1 MSKFRVRFLILTSL
15 LSSILLL
22 NACNPAQ
29 GSSLST
35 MSVTSTE
42 ETTPSSPPPTATQT
56 NQPTSTATITPLPPT
71 PTTTN
76 TPTPKLV
83 YNEAGQIVA
92 PILLYH
98 HVEGQEFNNRY
109 TVSIPDFRAQMES
122 LSEMGYTTI
131 SLSLFLD
138 ALLEGSHL
146 PEKPILITFDD
157 GHTSVY
163 KNAFPIMKEFNFTG
177 VFYIVANRLG
187 GVENFVDVKE
197 LNEMMGAGWDVGSHG
212 YSHIDLTQTHDSV
225 AKEIGESKSR
235 LSSALSTQILT
246 FAYPFGTIDPFLAQK
261 VNDYGYQAGMGLGTN
276 IIHTWRNLFY
286 LERIEIYG
294 NYSLD
299 EFKARISAN

>member
-1 MSKFRVRFLILTSL
+1 MLKFQVRFLLLTCL
-15 LSSILLL
+15 ISSILLL
-22 NACNPAQ
+22 NACNHAQ
-29 GSSLST
+29 GSSLAT
-35 MSVTSTE
+35 TTVTSTE
-42 ETTPSSPPPTATQT
+42 ETTPTSAPPTATQT
-56 NQPTSTATITPLPPT
+56 VPPTSTVTITPLPPT
-71 PTTTN
+71 PTITN

-109 TVSIPDFRAQMES
+109 TVSIPDFRVQMEA

-138 ALLEGSHL
+138 ALVDGAEL
-146 PEKPILITFDD
+146 PEKPILISFDD
-157 GHTSVY
+157 GHRSVY
-163 KNAFPIMKEFNFTG
+163 ENAFPIMKEFNFTG

-197 LNEMMGAGWDVGSHG
+197 LNEMMDAGWDVGSHG
-212 YSHIDLTQTHDSV
+212 FSHIDLTLAHDSV

-235 LSSALSTQILT
+235 LSNALSTQILT

-261 VNDYGYQAGMGLGTN
+261 VNDYGYRAGMGLGTN

-294 NYSLD
+294 NYSLE
-299 EFKARISAN
+299 EFKSRISTN

>member
-1 MSKFRVRFLILTSL
+1 MSKFQVWFLLLTCL
-15 LSSILLL
+15 ISSILLL
-22 NACNPAQ
+22 NGCNPAQ
-29 GSSLST
+29 GSSLAI
-35 MSVTSTE
+35 TSDPPTKQ
-42 ETTPSSPPPTATQT
+42 TTPTSVPPTATPT
-56 NQPTSTATITPLPPT
+56 ILPTSTATITPLPPT

-109 TVSIPDFRAQMES
+109 TVSIPDFRTQMET

-138 ALLEGSHL
+138 ALLEGAEL
-146 PEKPILITFDD
+146 PEKPILISFDD
-157 GHTSVY
+157 GHRSVY
-163 KNAFPIMKEFNFTG
+163 ENAFPIMKEFNFTG

-197 LNEMMGAGWDVGSHG
+197 LNEMMDAGWDVGSHG
-212 YSHIDLTQTHDSV
+212 FSHIDLTLAHDSV
-225 AKEIGESKSR
+225 ANEIGESKSR
-235 LSSALSTQILT
+235 LSNALSTQILT

-261 VNDYGYQAGMGLGTN
+261 VNDYGYRAGMGLGTN
-276 IIHTWRNLFY
+276 ITHMWRNLFY

-299 EFKARISAN
+299 EFITRISAN

>member
-1 MSKFRVRFLILTSL
+1 
-15 LSSILLL
+15 
-22 NACNPAQ
+22 
-29 GSSLST
+29 
-35 MSVTSTE
+35 VTS
-42 ETTPSSPPPTATQT
+42 
-56 NQPTSTATITPLPPT
+56 TPLPPT

-109 TVSIPDFRAQMES
+109 TVSIPDFRVQMEA

-138 ALLEGSHL
+138 ALVDGAEL
-146 PEKPILITFDD
+146 PEKPILISFDD
-157 GHTSVY
+157 GHRSVY
-163 KNAFPIMKEFNFTG
+163 ENAFPIMKEFNFTG

-197 LNEMMGAGWDVGSHG
+197 LNEMMDAGWDVGSHG
-212 YSHIDLTQTHDSV
+212 FSHIDLTLAHDSV

-235 LSSALSTQILT
+235 LSNALSTQILT

-261 VNDYGYQAGMGLGTN
+261 VNDYGYRAGMGLGTN
-276 IIHTWRNLFY
+276 IVHTWRNLFY

>member
-1 MSKFRVRFLILTSL
+1 VTIT
-15 LSSILLL
+15 
-22 NACNPAQ
+22 
-29 GSSLST
+29 
-35 MSVTSTE
+35 VTSTK
-42 ETTPSSPPPTATQT
+42 ETTPTPVPPTATQT
-56 NQPTSTATITPLPPT
+56 VPPTSTVTITPLPPT

-109 TVSIPDFRAQMES
+109 TVSIPDFRAQMEA

-138 ALLEGSHL
+138 ARLDGGEL
-146 PEKPILITFDD
+146 PEKPILISFDD
-157 GHTSVY
+157 GHRSVY
-163 KNAFPIMKEFNFTG
+163 ENAFPIMKEFNFTG

-197 LNEMMGAGWDVGSHG
+197 LNEMMDAGWDVGSHG
-212 YSHIDLTQTHDSV
+212 FSHIDLTLAHDSV
-225 AKEIGESKSR
+225 AKEVGESKSR
-235 LSSALSTQILT
+235 LSNALSTQILT

-261 VNDYGYQAGMGLGTN
+261 VNDYGYRAGMGLGTN
-276 IIHTWRNLFY
+276 IVHTWRNLFY

>member
-1 MSKFRVRFLILTSL
+1 MSKFQVRLLLLTCLI
-15 LSSILLL
+15 SSILLL

-29 GSSLST
+29 GSSLAT
-35 MSVTSTE
+35 ITVTSTE
-42 ETTPSSPPPTATQT
+42 ETTPTSAPPTVTQT
-56 NQPTSTATITPLPPT
+56 IPPTSTVTSTPLPPT

-109 TVSIPDFRAQMES
+109 TVSIPDFRVQMEA

-138 ALLEGSHL
+138 ALVDGAEL
-146 PEKPILITFDD
+146 PEKPILISFDD
-157 GHTSVY
+157 GHRSVY
-163 KNAFPIMKEFNFTG
+163 ENAFPIMKEFNFTG

-197 LNEMMGAGWDVGSHG
+197 LNEMMDAGWDVGSHG
-212 YSHIDLTQTHDSV
+212 FSHIDLTLAHDSV

-235 LSSALSTQILT
+235 LSNALSTQILT

-261 VNDYGYQAGMGLGTN
+261 VNDYGYRAGMGLGTN
-276 IIHTWRNLFY
+276 IVHTWRNLFY

>member
-1 MSKFRVRFLILTSL
+1 MTKFRVRFSILTAL

-29 GSSLST
+29 GSSLAT
-35 MSVTSTE
+35 ITVTSIK
-42 ETTPSSPPPTATQT
+42 ETTPTSAPPTVTQT
-56 NQPTSTATITPLPPT
+56 IPPTSTVTSTPLPPT

-109 TVSIPDFRAQMES
+109 TVSIPDFRVQMEA

-138 ALLEGSHL
+138 ALLDGADL
-146 PEKPILITFDD
+146 PEKPILISFDD
-157 GHTSVY
+157 GHRSVY
-163 KNAFPIMKEFNFTG
+163 ENAFPIMKEFNFTG

-197 LNEMMGAGWDVGSHG
+197 LNEMMDAGWDVGSHG
-212 YSHIDLTQTHDSV
+212 FSHIDLTQAHDSV

-235 LSSALSTQILT
+235 LSNALSTQILT

-261 VNDYGYQAGMGLGTN
+261 VNDYGYRAGMGLGTN
-276 IIHTWRNLFY
+276 IVHTWRNLFY

-294 NYSLD
+294 YYSLE
-299 EFKARISAN
+299 EFKARISTN

>member
-1 MSKFRVRFLILTSL
+1 MTKFRVRFSILTAL

-29 GSSLST
+29 GSSLAT
-35 MSVTSTE
+35 ITVTSTE
-42 ETTPSSPPPTATQT
+42 ETTPTSAPPTVTQT
-56 NQPTSTATITPLPPT
+56 IPPTSTVTSTPLPPT

-109 TVSIPDFRAQMES
+109 TVSIPDFRVQMEA

-131 SLSLFLD
+131 TLSLFLD
-138 ALLEGSHL
+138 ALLDGAEL
-146 PEKPILITFDD
+146 PEKPILISFDD
-157 GHTSVY
+157 GHRSVY
-163 KNAFPIMKEFNFTG
+163 ENAFPIMKEFNFTG

-197 LNEMMGAGWDVGSHG
+197 LNEMMDAGWDVGSHG
-212 YSHIDLTQTHDSV
+212 FSHIDLTLAHDSV

-235 LSSALSTQILT
+235 LSNALSAQIQT

-261 VNDYGYQAGMGLGTN
+261 VNDYGYRAGMGLGTN
-276 IIHTWRNLFY
+276 IVHTWRNLFY